1 MPKPLKVGI
10 WVVVFALCA
19 GVGAFVASRSNPF
32 PPGVEDPGAH
42 QTLTPTPTQPAPTA
56 WDLTMHVDSQH
67 TLHEGG
73 ACHSDWDVSGT
84 VEIQPN
90 GEASGVGDAK
100 LAAPA
105 SCDFAQSQVQTKELR
120 LVITGDRAAG
130 VLKLSFSEALVG
142 PLSGIELTMTGM
154 PGMANHAPM
163 PIKGFSTKAAGKD
176 LVVSLPR
183 PLPAGSYELKWH
195 AVAADQHR
203 IEGSYTFSVR

>member
-1 MPKPLKVGI
+1 VPKPLKVGI

-130 VLKLSFSEALVG
+130 VLKLSFSEGGRTPVG
-142 PLSGIELTMTGM
+142 SQDLG
-154 PGMANHAPM
+154 
-163 PIKGFSTKAAGKD
+163 GFTNTLQFIHPAVK
-176 LVVSLPR
+176 
-183 PLPAGSYELKWH
+183 LPAGAQRGH
-195 AVAADQHR
+195 ATTKVARSDGDL
-203 IEGSYTFSVR
+203 GSFSSTSVLRLVSQ